1 MSKRAAPMSRGSAK
15 SGGGISSNKHKKVPL
30 NVGQRRV
37 DAVSPAGSDQ
47 IGQALKN
54 AAPLVEGRPKAAS
67 DLGNWTSE
75 HCPAGPGG
83 GRTVYESGS
92 QTMTGKPSY
101 GESQPVPD
109 PSSVRNPLHSF
120 PDDRPKRRA

>member
-1 MSKRAAPMSRGSAK
+1 MSKRAAPMAHGKPR
-15 SGGGISSNKHKKVPL
+15 SGGGLTSNKQHKVPL
-30 NVGQRRV
+30 TVGSRRV
-37 DAVSPAGSDQ
+37 DAVSPAGADQ
-47 IGQALKN
+47 LGQALKN
-54 AAPLVEGRPKAAS
+54 ASKLVESRPKAAS